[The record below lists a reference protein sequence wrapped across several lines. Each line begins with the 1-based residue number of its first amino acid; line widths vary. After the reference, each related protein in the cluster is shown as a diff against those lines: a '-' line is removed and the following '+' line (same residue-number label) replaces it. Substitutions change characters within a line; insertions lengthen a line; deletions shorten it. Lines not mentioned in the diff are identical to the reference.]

1 MWLVR
6 LRKPRAEPRRCSRRP
21 LIASVGPLD
30 VHGRSKQARTSEVRC
45 FSVRPSRRSSIKVV
59 GTPLATEAIEA
70 VIAARPRL
78 RSWSRWLLF
87 NTKNPTSQRV
97 FINEE
102 SNNSGEEW
110 IRVNS
115 PVRPVSDVD
124 LRPAASILW
133 EKIVGDLVI
142 VDEMVT

>member
-1 MWLVR
+1 
-6 LRKPRAEPRRCSRRP
+6 
-21 LIASVGPLD
+21 
-30 VHGRSKQARTSEVRC
+30 
-45 FSVRPSRRSSIKVV
+45 VV